1 MSEENNVTEETSRSG
16 AQPIVT
22 VIIASYNH
30 GPYIEESI
38 LSVINQSYQNIELLV
53 VDDGS
58 KDDSVA
64 RINALQAQ
72 HGFDFRVQQNQGL
85 TSTLN
90 GAIAR
95 AKGSLIV
102 PFGSDDIML
111 PERIATQVAY
121 MDGKPE
127 VGICA
132 GNIELMDA
140 EGKPYPEKRQ
150 RRDVPFR
157 RLDFEDM
164 LLERKPYPPAPTLMI
179 RREALDKVGGFDPQI
194 RLEDLAI
201 ELKVTHAGY
210 FIDGLNVLMARYRK
224 HATNS
229 YKNHRFMIDNIL
241 RTYALFSDH
250 PLYDEVRY
258 KALNSMFLK
267 TANRDRKLARE
278 LLAQIPFKAWNKKTW
293 RGLGRLLFSPLEK
306 D

>member
-1 MSEENNVTEETSRSG
+1 MTDQ
-16 AQPIVT
+16 QPVVT

-30 GPYIEESI
+30 APYIEQSI
-38 LSVINQSYQNIELLV
+38 LSVLNQTYSNIELLV

-58 KDDSVA
+58 SDDSVE
-64 RINALQAQ
+64 RIRRLQAL

-85 TSTLN
+85 TNTLN

-95 AKGSLIV
+95 AKGSLIA

-111 PERIATQVAY
+111 SERIATQVAY

-132 GNIELMDA
+132 GNIELIDSD
-140 EGKPYPEKRQ
+140 GNLFPENRQ

-157 RLDFEDM
+157 RLDFDDM
-164 LLERKPYPPAPTLMI
+164 FLERKPYPPAPTLMI
-179 RREALDKVGGFDPQI
+179 RREALEKVGGFDPNI
-194 RLEDLAI
+194 RLEDLLI
-201 ELKVTHAGY
+201 ELKITHAGY
-210 FIDGLNVLMARYRK
+210 FIDGLNVVMARYRK

-241 RTYALFSDH
+241 RTYALFSEH
-250 PLYDEVRY
+250 PLYEEVRY
-258 KALNSMFLK
+258 KFLSSMFLK
-267 TANRDRKLARE
+267 VSNRDRKLARE

-293 RGLGRLLFSPLEK
+293 RGLGRLYFSPLEK

>member
-1 MSEENNVTEETSRSG
+1 MTDS
-16 AQPIVT
+16 QPLVT

-30 GPYIEESI
+30 APYIEQSI
-38 LSVINQSYQNIELLV
+38 QSVLDQTYPNIELLV
-53 VDDGS
+53 IDDGS
-58 KDDSVA
+58 PDDSVE
-64 RINALQAQ
+64 RIQRLQHA

-85 TSTLN
+85 TNTLN
-90 GAIAR
+90 GVIAR

-102 PFGSDDIML
+102 PFGSDDIMM
-111 PERIATQVAY
+111 PDRIAVQVAY

-132 GNIELMDA
+132 GNIELIDA
-140 EGKPYPEKRQ
+140 EGNLFPEKRQ

-164 LLERKPYPPAPTLMI
+164 FLERKPYPPAPTLMI

-194 RLEDLAI
+194 RLEDLYI

-210 FIDGLNVLMARYRK
+210 FIDGLNVVMARYRK

-229 YKNHRFMIDNIL
+229 YKNHRFMIDSIL
-241 RTYALFSDH
+241 KTYALFSDH
-250 PLYDEVRY
+250 PLYDQVRY
-258 KALNSMFLK
+258 KFLNSMFLK
-267 TANRDRKLARE
+267 TANRNRALARE
-278 LLAQIPFKAWNKKTW
+278 LLAQIPFRHWTGKTW
-293 RGLGRLLFSPLEK
+293 RGLGRLYFSPLEK

>member
-1 MSEENNVTEETSRSG
+1 MTDQ
-16 AQPIVT
+16 QPVVT

-30 GPYIEESI
+30 APYIEQSI
-38 LSVINQSYQNIELLV
+38 LSVLNQTYSNIELLV

-58 KDDSVA
+58 SDDSVE
-64 RINALQAQ
+64 RIRRLQAL

-85 TSTLN
+85 TNTLN

-121 MDGKPE
+121 LDGKPE

-132 GNIELMDA
+132 GNIELIDSD
-140 EGKPYPEKRQ
+140 GNLFPENRQ

-157 RLDFEDM
+157 RLDFDDM
-164 LLERKPYPPAPTLMI
+164 FLERKPYPPAPTLMI
-179 RREALDKVGGFDPQI
+179 RCEALEKVGGFDPNI
-194 RLEDLAI
+194 RLEDLLI
-201 ELKVTHAGY
+201 ELKITHAGY
-210 FIDGLNVLMARYRK
+210 FIDGLNVVMARYRK

-229 YKNHRFMIDNIL
+229 YKNNRFMIDNIL
-241 RTYALFSDH
+241 RTYALFSEH
-250 PLYDEVRY
+250 PLYEEVRY
-258 KALNSMFLK
+258 KFLSSMFLK
-267 TANRDRKLARE
+267 VSNRDRKLARE

-293 RGLGRLLFSPLEK
+293 RGLVRLYFSPLEK

>member
-1 MSEENNVTEETSRSG
+1 MTDQ
-16 AQPIVT
+16 QPVVT

-30 GPYIEESI
+30 APYIEQSI
-38 LSVINQSYQNIELLV
+38 LSVLNQTYSNIELLV

-58 KDDSVA
+58 SDDSVE
-64 RINALQAQ
+64 RIRRLQAL

-85 TSTLN
+85 TNTLN

-95 AKGSLIV
+95 AKGSLIA

-111 PERIATQVAY
+111 SERIATQVAY

-132 GNIELMDA
+132 GNIELIDSD
-140 EGKPYPEKRQ
+140 GNLFPENRQ

-157 RLDFEDM
+157 RLDFDDM
-164 LLERKPYPPAPTLMI
+164 FLERKPYPPAPTLMI
-179 RREALDKVGGFDPQI
+179 RREALEKVGGFDPNI
-194 RLEDLAI
+194 RLEDLLI
-201 ELKVTHAGY
+201 ELKITHAGY
-210 FIDGLNVLMARYRK
+210 FIDGLNVVMARYRK

-241 RTYALFSDH
+241 RSYALFSEH
-250 PLYDEVRY
+250 PLYEEVRY
-258 KALNSMFLK
+258 KFLSSMFLK
-267 TANRDRKLARE
+267 VSNRDRKLARE

-293 RGLGRLLFSPLEK
+293 RGLVRLYFSPLEK

>member
-1 MSEENNVTEETSRSG
+1 MTDQ
-16 AQPIVT
+16 QPVVT

-30 GPYIEESI
+30 APYIEQSI
-38 LSVINQSYQNIELLV
+38 LSVLNQTYSNIELLV

-58 KDDSVA
+58 SDDSVE
-64 RINALQAQ
+64 RIRRLQAL

-85 TSTLN
+85 TNTLN

-95 AKGSLIV
+95 AKGSLIA

-111 PERIATQVAY
+111 SERIATQVAY

-132 GNIELMDA
+132 GNIELIDSD
-140 EGKPYPEKRQ
+140 GNLFPENRQ

-157 RLDFEDM
+157 RLDFDDM
-164 LLERKPYPPAPTLMI
+164 FLERKPYPPAPTLMI
-179 RREALDKVGGFDPQI
+179 RREALEKVGGFDPNI
-194 RLEDLAI
+194 RLEDLLI
-201 ELKVTHAGY
+201 ELKITHAGY
-210 FIDGLNVLMARYRK
+210 FIDGLNVVMARYRK

-241 RTYALFSDH
+241 RTYALFSEH
-250 PLYDEVRY
+250 PLYEEVRY
-258 KALNSMFLK
+258 KFLSSMFLK
-267 TANRDRKLARE
+267 VSNRDRKLARE

-293 RGLGRLLFSPLEK
+293 RGLVRLYFSPLEK

>member
-1 MSEENNVTEETSRSG
+1 MTDQ
-16 AQPIVT
+16 QPVVT

-30 GPYIEESI
+30 APYIEQSI
-38 LSVINQSYQNIELLV
+38 LSVINQTYSNIELLV

-58 KDDSVA
+58 KDDSVE
-64 RINALQAQ
+64 RIQRLQEQ
-72 HGFDFRVQQNQGL
+72 YGFDFRVQQNQGL
-85 TSTLN
+85 TNTLN

-95 AKGSLIV
+95 ARGSLIV
-102 PFGSDDIML
+102 PFGSDDIMM
-111 PERIATQVAY
+111 PERIAIQVAY

-132 GNIELMDA
+132 GNIELIDSD
-140 EGKPYPEKRQ
+140 GNLFPEKRQ

-164 LLERKPYPPAPTLMI
+164 FLERKPYPPAPTLMI
-179 RREALDKVGGFDPQI
+179 RREALDKVGGFDPNI
-194 RLEDLAI
+194 RLEDLLI

-210 FIDGLNVLMARYRK
+210 FIDGLNVVMARYRK

-267 TANRDRKLARE
+267 VSNRDRALARE
-278 LLAQIPFKAWNKKTW
+278 LLAQIPLKAWNKKTW
-293 RGLGRLLFSPLEK
+293 RGLARLYFSALEK

>member
-1 MSEENNVTEETSRSG
+1 MTDQ
-16 AQPIVT
+16 QPVVT

-30 GPYIEESI
+30 APYIEQSI
-38 LSVINQSYQNIELLV
+38 LSVLNQTYSNIELLV

-58 KDDSVA
+58 SDDSVE
-64 RINALQAQ
+64 RIRCLQAL

-85 TSTLN
+85 TNTLN

-95 AKGSLIV
+95 AKGSLIA

-132 GNIELMDA
+132 GNIELIDSD
-140 EGKPYPEKRQ
+140 GNLFPENRQ

-157 RLDFEDM
+157 RLDFDDM
-164 LLERKPYPPAPTLMI
+164 FLERKPYPPAPTLMI
-179 RREALDKVGGFDPQI
+179 RREALEKVGGFDPNI
-194 RLEDLAI
+194 RLEDLLI
-201 ELKVTHAGY
+201 ELKITHAGY
-210 FIDGLNVLMARYRK
+210 FIDGLNVVMARYRK

-241 RTYALFSDH
+241 RTYALFSEH
-250 PLYDEVRY
+250 PLYEEVRY
-258 KALNSMFLK
+258 KFLSSMFLK
-267 TANRDRKLARE
+267 VSNRDRKLARE

-293 RGLGRLLFSPLEK
+293 RGLGRLYFSPLEK